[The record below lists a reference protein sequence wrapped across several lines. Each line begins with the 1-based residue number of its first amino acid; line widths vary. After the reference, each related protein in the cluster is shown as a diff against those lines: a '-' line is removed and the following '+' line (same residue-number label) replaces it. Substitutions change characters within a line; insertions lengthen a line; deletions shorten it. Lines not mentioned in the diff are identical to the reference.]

1 MGTALY
7 LALITI
13 ALAYAFDFVNGFHD
27 TANAVTTIIHTKAM
41 KARDAIIMSGVL
53 NVLGAV
59 LVGTAVAMIITKVIP
74 EDKVST
80 ELLLAALIGGL
91 IWNVGTWYQGL
102 PVSSSHTLVG
112 SLFGAGLAAN
122 WLSGVHWAAL
132 TQIVLALLISP
143 VLGMGLS
150 LAITRISRLLSDR
163 FVTTKEYYL
172 SDTYVNGGKPPTIFR
187 WMTIFS
193 GAAVSFSHGSNDGQ
207 KTMGVITLILIAEFG
222 HSQTADVPLWVMI
235 TSATAIGLGTM
246 IGGKRIIRTVGEKI
260 GHAEFTHVQGFGAQF
275 AAAVIILLGS
285 SFGAPVSTTHVL
297 SSAVVGATVSE
308 HTHKGVNTKTVSSIL
323 LAWLVT
329 LPAAAILAALVYFA
343 IELI

>member
-41 KARDAIIMSGVL
+41 KARDAIIMSGAL

-80 ELLLAALIGGL
+80 ELILAALIGGL

-308 HTHKGVNTKTVSSIL
+308 HTYKGVNTKTVSSIL

>member
-1 MGTALY
+1 
-7 LALITI
+7 
-13 ALAYAFDFVNGFHD
+13 
-27 TANAVTTIIHTKAM
+27 M
-41 KARDAIIMSGVL
+41 KARNAIIMSGLL
-53 NVLGAV
+53 NLLGAMI
-59 LVGTAVAMIITKVIP
+59 VGTAVAMIIVEVIP
-74 EDKVST
+74 EDEVTT
-80 ELLLAALIGGL
+80 ELVLAALIGGL

-132 TQIVLALLISP
+132 TQIILALLVSP

-150 LAITRISRLLSDR
+150 LAITRVSRLFSDR
-163 FVTTKEYYL
+163 IVTTKEYYL
-172 SDTYVNGGKPPTIFR
+172 SDTYVNGGRPPNTFR

-222 HSQTADVPLWVMI
+222 HSQTAGVPLWVVI
-235 TSATAIGLGTM
+235 TAATAIGLGTM
-246 IGGKRIIRTVGEKI
+246 IGGRRIIHTVGEKI
-260 GHAEFTHVQGFGAQF
+260 SHAEFTHVQGFGAQF

-308 HTHKGVNTKTVSSIL
+308 HSHKAVNTKTVSSIL

-329 LPAAAILAALVYFA
+329 LPAAAFLAALTYFA

>member
-1 MGTALY
+1 MGTTLY
-7 LALITI
+7 LALITMG
-13 ALAYAFDFVNGFHD
+13 LAYAFDFVNGFHD
-27 TANAVTTIIHTKAM
+27 TANAVTTIIYTKAM

-53 NVLGAV
+53 NFLGAV

-74 EDKVST
+74 EGKVTT
-80 ELLLAALIGGL
+80 ELILAALVGGL

-112 SLFGAGLAAN
+112 GLFGAGLAAN

-132 TQIVLALLISP
+132 TQIVLALLVSP

-150 LAITRISRLLSDR
+150 LIITRVSRLLSDR

-172 SDTYVNGGKPPTIFR
+172 SDTYVNGGNPPTSFR
-187 WMTIFS
+187 WMTIVC

-222 HSQTADVPLWVMI
+222 HSPTAGVPLWVVI
-235 TSATAIGLGTM
+235 TAAAAIGVGTM
-246 IGGKRIIRTVGEKI
+246 IGGRRIIRTVGEKI
-260 GHAEFTHVQGFGAQF
+260 GHAAFTHVQGFGAQF

-285 SFGAPVSTTHVL
+285 RFGAPVSTTHVL
-297 SSAVVGATVSE
+297 SSAVVGATISE

-329 LPAAAILAALVYFA
+329 LPAAALLAALAYIV
-343 IELI
+343 IDLI

>member
-7 LALITI
+7 LALVTMG
-13 ALAYAFDFVNGFHD
+13 LAYAFDFVNGFHD
-27 TANAVTTIIHTKAM
+27 TANAVTTIIYTKAM
-41 KARDAIIMSGVL
+41 NTWAAIIMSGVL
-53 NVLGAV
+53 NFLGAV
-59 LVGTAVAMIITKVIP
+59 IVGTAVAMIITKVIP
-74 EDKVST
+74 EDKVTT
-80 ELLLAALIGGL
+80 ELILAALIGGL
-91 IWNVGTWYQGL
+91 IWNVGTWYKGL

-112 SLFGAGLAAN
+112 GLFGAGLAAN

-132 TQIVLALLISP
+132 TQIVLALLVSP

-150 LAITRISRLLSDR
+150 LAITRVSRLLSDR

-172 SDTYVNGGKPPTIFR
+172 SDTYVNGGKPPRSFR
-187 WMTIFS
+187 WMTILS

-222 HSQTADVPLWVMI
+222 HSQTAGVPLWVVI
-235 TSATAIGLGTM
+235 TASIAIGLGTM
-246 IGGKRIIRTVGEKI
+246 IGGRRIIRTVGEKI
-260 GHAEFTHVQGFGAQF
+260 GHAAFTHVQGFGAQF

-285 SFGAPVSTTHVL
+285 RFGAPVSTTHVL
-297 SSAVVGATVSE
+297 SSAVVGATISE

-329 LPAAAILAALVYFA
+329 LPAAALLAALAYFV
-343 IELI
+343 IDLI